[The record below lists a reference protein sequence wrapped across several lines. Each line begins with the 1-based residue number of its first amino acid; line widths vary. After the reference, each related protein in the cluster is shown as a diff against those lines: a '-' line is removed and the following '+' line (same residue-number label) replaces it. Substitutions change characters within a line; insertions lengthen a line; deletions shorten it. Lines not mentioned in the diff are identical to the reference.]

1 MNSNVFI
8 QSYGLAKSFFVC
20 LYLAS
25 LNLILCIGDAEL
37 RNIVLESL
45 VGGGEEG
52 LLATVVVLATRML

>member
-1 MNSNVFI
+1 MNSNIFI
-8 QSYGLAKSFFVC
+8 QSYELAKSFLEC

-25 LNLILCIGDAEL
+25 LNLILCIGDVEL